1 MKNIFSGLFSRKKS
15 ARPEDTNAI
24 EVCGSNMWMK
34 RYEIKEPDLDFK
46 YRPDAKYRD
55 ESFEALR
62 FYRDGDVWRQKKKAE
77 KANKATIMFT
87 GDITCFDKQFEAAET
102 VTGYDF
108 RYEFAEMRNIFR
120 QADFVAGNLETGIV
134 TDAPYRSEKIVIEEN
149 FYCNAPLEFLEALRW
164 TGFDMLTNA
173 NNHDIDVGA
182 VGLGETIDSIER
194 FGFIHTGTFKSEKKR
209 YEVIEVNGIRIAIT
223 AFATDHN
230 ALTCNIT
237 PEGQAFMLND
247 YSEKAAKKIITDARH
262 DGAEAVFVCMH
273 WGKENWSEI
282 YKDQYRIANEL
293 AEMGYDCI
301 IGSHPHVLQ
310 EFTILKKGDKSV
322 PVYYSLGNFISHNY
336 NNIKSRS
343 AVACIDIARNSN
355 GVSLEC
361 SYIPISTCGKYKGK
375 ELVVLPIRSD
385 TAIKKNRTKLT
396 RIIEDVGESF
406 APDDRFTAKDYKEEK
421 TEKRR
426 KHKLEEI
433 DLSKVDKFPFTYTDY
448 HFVYTVYKDYARV
461 DSLHEEYRS
470 VSCTIP
476 EQILGLPVTEAA
488 EGLFEGND
496 HLKKIKA
503 VSIPYI
509 SSRLCKDAKL
519 LEGFRMGMK
528 TKEIGEAAF
537 EGCTNLYSAVMK
549 KSLKVIG
556 KKAFS
561 GCTNLKSVK
570 LPNGIEYIADDAFDG
585 CSRAVFYCEPG
596 SYAEKYANEHEI
608 PFKHMSIYG
617 PNEDK

>member
-1 MKNIFSGLFSRKKS
+1 M
-15 ARPEDTNAI
+15 
-24 EVCGSNMWMK
+24 
-34 RYEIKEPDLDFK
+34 
-46 YRPDAKYRD
+46 
-55 ESFEALR
+55 
-62 FYRDGDVWRQKKKAE
+62 
-77 KANKATIMFT
+77 
-87 GDITCFDKQFEAAET
+87 
-102 VTGYDF
+102 
-108 RYEFAEMRNIFR
+108 
-120 QADFVAGNLETGIV
+120 
-134 TDAPYRSEKIVIEEN
+134 
-149 FYCNAPLEFLEALRW
+149 
-164 TGFDMLTNA
+164 
-173 NNHDIDVGA
+173 
-182 VGLGETIDSIER
+182 
-194 FGFIHTGTFKSEKKR
+194 
-209 YEVIEVNGIRIAIT
+209 
-223 AFATDHN
+223 
-230 ALTCNIT
+230 
-237 PEGQAFMLND
+237 
-247 YSEKAAKKIITDARH
+247 
-262 DGAEAVFVCMH
+262 
-273 WGKENWSEI
+273 
-282 YKDQYRIANEL
+282 
-293 AEMGYDCI
+293 
-301 IGSHPHVLQ
+301 
-310 EFTILKKGDKSV
+310 
-322 PVYYSLGNFISHNY
+322 
-336 NNIKSRS
+336 
-343 AVACIDIARNSN
+343 
-355 GVSLEC
+355 
-361 SYIPISTCGKYKGK
+361 
-375 ELVVLPIRSD
+375 VLPIRSD
-385 TAIKKNRTKLT
+385 TAIKKNGTKLT